1 MRTIPCR
8 CVRWLSLLVFGMAC
22 HGLAQAQDGSAGT
35 SFGVPVVF
43 DRLESLRGG
52 FELPSGLQA
61 SFGFERVVYVNG
73 ELMAT
78 TSVNIPD
85 ISAITPDQAQALAAA
100 RQTTLVQV
108 GEGNTFFNASSMDGG
123 LVIQNTLD
131 NQDIRVLTTLDVGT
145 DMLGHFKDLNAQAA
159 LQDALITAPGAP

>member
-1 MRTIPCR
+1 MRTVPCR
-8 CVRWLSLLVFGMAC
+8 GVRWWSLLVFGMAC
-22 HGLAQAQDGSAGT
+22 HDLAQAQDGSAGT
-35 SFGVPVVF
+35 LLGTPVVF

-78 TSVNIPD
+78 TRVNIPD
-85 ISAITPDQAQALAAA
+85 ISAITPEQAQALAAA
-100 RQTTLVQV
+100 RQTTLVQI
-108 GEGNTFFNASSMDGG
+108 GEGNTFNAASMGGG

-131 NQDIRVLTTLDVGT
+131 HQDIRVLTTLDVGT
-145 DMLGHFKDLNAQAA
+145 DMLGHFKELNAQAA

>member
-1 MRTIPCR
+1 MRATPRR
-8 CVRWLSLLVFGMAC
+8 CVQWLSLLMFGMAC
-22 HGLAQAQDGSAGT
+22 LGLAQAQDGSAGT

-43 DRLESLRGG
+43 DRLEGLRGG

-78 TSVNIPD
+78 TSINIPD

-108 GEGNTFFNASSMDGG
+108 GEGNTFNASSMDGG